1 MNIHLHIERLV
12 LDGVDVPGHRQAA
25 LQAALV
31 SELSRLL
38 AVGGLPAVDRQAV
51 RVQAGSV
58 DWAGV
63 SDPVEM
69 GTRLAGVVHGGLAQ

>member
-1 MNIHLHIERLV
+1 MNINLHIERLV

-31 SELSRLL
+31 SELGRLL
-38 AVGGLPAVDRQAV
+38 AADGLQATNRQLA
-51 RVQAGSV
+51 RVQAGNV
-58 DWAGV
+58 DWGGV

-69 GTRLAGVVHGGLAQ
+69 GTRLAGVVRGGLQ